1 MTYPVTPTPQT
12 HRMTHIPSAS
22 FSSSA
27 PETTAHSL
35 LSGTG
40 AAALRLAP
48 APPGAAIRLARHSR
62 VPVTLRNPDLLADL
76 RQARAGRFASRYEWL
91 AARRRRAQIAARH
104 ALAESDVSRA

>member
-1 MTYPVTPTPQT
+1 
-12 HRMTHIPSAS
+12 MTHITSTS

-27 PETTAHSL
+27 PEITAHSL
-35 LSGTG
+35 LSGSS

-48 APPGAAIRLARHSR
+48 APPGAAIQLARHSR

-91 AARRRRAQIAARH
+91 AVRRRRAQIAARH
-104 ALAESDVSRA
+104 ALDQVNVVER